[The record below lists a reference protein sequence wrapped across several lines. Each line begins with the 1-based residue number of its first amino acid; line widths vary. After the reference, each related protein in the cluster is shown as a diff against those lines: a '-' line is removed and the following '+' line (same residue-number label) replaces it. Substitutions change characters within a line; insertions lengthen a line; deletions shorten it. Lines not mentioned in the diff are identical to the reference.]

1 MNFLNHI
8 LYLNESENMTY
19 KIGYG
24 VRDVKTHTPIKFFSI
39 LHFYSELQEF
49 KKQEMNSDNL
59 NSGKWKITNE
69 LKKDDSRYF
78 EFWKSDKIYPI
89 TKNEPE
95 IKLGKYKSEIPTI
108 N

>member
-1 MNFLNHI
+1 
-8 LYLNESENMTY
+8 
-19 KIGYG
+19 
-24 VRDVKTHTPIKFFSI
+24 
-39 LHFYSELQEF
+39 
-49 KKQEMNSDNL
+49 MNSDNL